1 MVTAAKPNDL
11 GIEDENQIKFITNS
25 CEMIY
30 VYALLW
36 SCGGNVDSTGRIGYD
51 KLLKET
57 IEDVNSKNGFSIPIP
72 EESYY
77 N

>member
-1 MVTAAKPNDL
+1 
-11 GIEDENQIKFITNS
+11 
-25 CEMIY
+25 MIY

-36 SCGGNVDSTGRIGYD
+36 SCGGNVDSAGRIGYD